1 VILQS
6 CWRIQ
11 TTKPKT
17 LAGLLRGKPTITSAN
32 FLVRLDNFL
41 ATWYWVVRRHVV
53 KLTKEARA
61 KISEAMKQAH
71 AERAKAGR
79 PWVVRKTKR
88 HKKAGLAE
96 GLVRQL
102 QEEIAERQL
111 LLKLLKERGL

>member
-1 VILQS
+1 M
-6 CWRIQ
+6 
-11 TTKPKT
+11 
-17 LAGLLRGKPTITSAN
+17 
-32 FLVRLDNFL
+32 
-41 ATWYWVVRRHVV
+41 

-71 AERAKAGR
+71 AERAKAGK
-79 PWVVRKTKR
+79 PWVAKRK

>member
-1 VILQS
+1 M
-6 CWRIQ
+6 
-11 TTKPKT
+11 
-17 LAGLLRGKPTITSAN
+17 
-32 FLVRLDNFL
+32 
-41 ATWYWVVRRHVV
+41 

-79 PWVVRKTKR
+79 PWVVKKPKR
-88 HKKAGLAE
+88 SYKKAGLAE